1 MQIFNCTC
9 SEAASRRRLSR
20 DRHWSTDV
28 VATLSTATA
37 LLPLLLLNDLKGLKE
52 ISAKVHVQ
60 RKMATG
66 DHAMEI
72 AKL

>member
-1 MQIFNCTC
+1 
-9 SEAASRRRLSR
+9 
-20 DRHWSTDV
+20 

-72 AKL
+72 AKLSFSNHK